1 MSLDVMGSLRMRVKL
16 IAIERDPGAECT
28 AYKV

>member
-1 MSLDVMGSLRMRVKL
+1 MREAQL
-16 IAIERDPGAECT
+16 LMMLAAIERDPGAECT